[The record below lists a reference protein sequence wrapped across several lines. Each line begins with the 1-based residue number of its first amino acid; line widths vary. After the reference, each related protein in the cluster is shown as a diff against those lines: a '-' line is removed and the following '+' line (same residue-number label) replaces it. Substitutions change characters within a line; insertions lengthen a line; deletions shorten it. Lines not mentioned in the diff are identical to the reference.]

1 MWGGELCLEG
11 VSFSGIR
18 CIRDSQGE
26 VYETLEIC
34 HFAIFKALLLN
45 YLEQMHLVCQNGIK
59 TVRAWTLEQSFLV

>member
-1 MWGGELCLEG
+1 MGGGGELCLEG

-34 HFAIFKALLLN
+34 HFVIFKALLFN
-45 YLEQMHLVCQNGIK
+45 YLEQMHL
-59 TVRAWTLEQSFLV
+59 T